1 MIIKYK
7 HLQGQHDQSSHTPKG
22 YGNAEDSGK
31 AKGSGKGNIDPHI
44 AGITSHVNAQVDIK
58 LAKYHEFFYG
68 RKPVSPELAAEFE
81 AEARAKLTSML
92 SQTKVC
98 IRVPPTSLD
107 KILDDGRI
115 KSQFETQESGGLLN
129 NNYRAKIES
138 DLYGISKDSDVVN
151 RPIYGYL
158 ADELHAGD
166 SQLYGY
172 GSVILEMNDTSVRDR
187 TTVTGYDSL
196 DRYLSEATLF
206 SSTPSML
213 NDPKMI
219 SMLGTNGTGNIDL
232 PSKRGEAGY
241 IEAQIHGSV
250 SLADIKR
257 IWLPDS
263 KSSKIQEKR
272 IRAIAP
278 NIDIKYKPTGK
289 VKFPN

>member
-1 MIIKYK
+1 
-7 HLQGQHDQSSHTPKG
+7 
-22 YGNAEDSGK
+22 
-31 AKGSGKGNIDPHI
+31 
-44 AGITSHVNAQVDIK
+44 
-58 LAKYHEFFYG
+58 
-68 RKPVSPELAAEFE
+68 
-81 AEARAKLTSML
+81 
-92 SQTKVC
+92 
-98 IRVPPTSLD
+98 
-107 KILDDGRI
+107 
-115 KSQFETQESGGLLN
+115 
-129 NNYRAKIES
+129 
-138 DLYGISKDSDVVN
+138 
-151 RPIYGYL
+151 
-158 ADELHAGD
+158 
-166 SQLYGY
+166 
-172 GSVILEMNDTSVRDR
+172 
-187 TTVTGYDSL
+187 
-196 DRYLSEATLF
+196 
-206 SSTPSML
+206 ML